1 MSWNNV
7 MPASAF
13 NPADPAP
20 APKSNRGRKPSPWQL
35 SGKTSVY
42 DPTHDT
48 TYDYATE
55 KEAKA
60 VLAYARAFGYIPE
73 EARRGTRW

>member
-1 MSWNNV
+1 MSWNDV
-7 MPASAF
+7 IPAEVCVG
-13 NPADPAP
+13 
-20 APKSNRGRKPSPWQL
+20 APKSTRGRKPSPWQL

-42 DPTHDT
+42 DPAHDT

-73 EARRGTRW
+73 EARRGSRW